1 MNTCLRFC
9 KMFNYKKYLFETL
22 NITYFCF
29 VNRVYYHVVFCFR
42 HVENLN
48 NLSQK
53 GNMLFQKSKT
63 FLTWMVNKQNRKPF
77 LQIRE
82 TGNLFKKENDQSRQ
96 TRLEFIYMIHISLLE
111 RTFTNL
117 ISKIKELLNDTRSRF
132 HVNITGMLFRD
143 KLSVENVPVK
153 SGIN

>member
-1 MNTCLRFC
+1 
-9 KMFNYKKYLFETL
+9 
-22 NITYFCF
+22 
-29 VNRVYYHVVFCFR
+29 
-42 HVENLN
+42 
-48 NLSQK
+48 
-53 GNMLFQKSKT
+53 
-63 FLTWMVNKQNRKPF
+63 
-77 LQIRE
+77 
-82 TGNLFKKENDQSRQ
+82 
-96 TRLEFIYMIHISLLE
+96 MIHISLLE